1 MTKKKN
7 GPRKVPAA
15 AKDATALE
23 QADTRVTKAVA
34 PYQES
39 WPVRAVSAIGKLG
52 DQPPMLAIS
61 SAVLGAGLVRGD
73 RRMLRAG
80 ARMIAA
86 HVIATATKNYIKHRV
101 DRTRPHVLVEEGR
114 YKMEPGR
121 NQAKEETSFPSG
133 HTAGAVAVAR
143 AFARIYPEHRRAAYA
158 AAGVIALAQIP
169 RCAHYPSDVAAGTAV
184 GLAAEGLVE
193 LAAGPGKTRENG
205 HFAGGERSVPH
216 VVPEP
221 GL

>member
-1 MTKKKN
+1 MTDKKD

-15 AKDATALE
+15 AKNTTALE
-23 QADTRVTKAVA
+23 KGDTRVTKAVA
-34 PYQES
+34 PYRES
-39 WPVRAVSAIGKLG
+39 WPVRALTAVGKLG

-80 ARMIAA
+80 ARMVAA
-86 HVIATATKNYIKHRV
+86 HVIATAAKNFVKHRV

-121 NQAKEETSFPSG
+121 NEAKEETSFPSG

-143 AFARIYPEHRRAAYA
+143 AFARDYPEHSRAAYA
-158 AAGVIALAQIP
+158 AAGAIALAQIP
-169 RCAHYPSDVAAGTAV
+169 RCAHYPSDVAAGAAI

-193 LAAGPGKTRENG
+193 LAAGRAETAETVVAPGDGRAAPQT
-205 HFAGGERSVPH
+205 
-216 VVPEP
+216 VPEP

>member
-1 MTKKKN
+1 MTDKKN

-15 AKDATALE
+15 AKNATALE
-23 QADTRVTKAVA
+23 QADTTVTKAVA

-39 WPVRAVSAIGKLG
+39 WPVRALSAIGSLG

-73 RRMLRAG
+73 RRMLQAG

-114 YKMEPGR
+114 YKMEPGHNR
-121 NQAKEETSFPSG
+121 AKEETSFPSG

-143 AFARIYPEHRRAAYA
+143 AFARDYPEHRRAAYA

-184 GLAAEGLVE
+184 GLAAEGLVQ
-193 LAAGPGKTRENG
+193 LATGRVETQQNG
-205 HFAGGERSVPH
+205 HFAGDERGAPEA
-216 VVPEP
+216 VPEP

>member
-1 MTKKKN
+1 MTDRKD
-7 GPRKVPAA
+7 GPPKVPAA
-15 AKDATALE
+15 AKNATALE
-23 QADTRVTKAVA
+23 QADTTVTKAVA

-39 WPVRAVSAIGKLG
+39 WPVRALSMIGKLG
-52 DQPPMLAIS
+52 DQPPMLTLS

-86 HVIATATKNYIKHRV
+86 HAIATATKNFIKHRV

-121 NQAKEETSFPSG
+121 NRAKEETSFPSG

-143 AFARIYPEHRRAAYA
+143 AFARDYPEHRRAAYA
-158 AAGVIALAQIP
+158 AAGMIALAQIP

-184 GLAAEGLVE
+184 ALAAEGLVQ
-193 LAAGPGKTRENG
+193 LATGRTGTGENR
-205 HFAGGERSVPH
+205 HFRGVERAAPQA
-216 VVPEP
+216 VPEP